1 MNSIFKYASLL
12 MAAVMLVS
20 CSGQTGDGPDGGTDT
35 PTSALL
41 LSSDKNL
48 IQAGEDVAVLTLTLD
63 GAPVTEGVVFFDG
76 NNNVLDIADFKFS
89 TETPGEYS
97 LWAAYG
103 TLNSNTI
110 SITVVATEI
119 PETPA
124 DSAPESTEFK
134 SRVLVA
140 QFTGTGCPNCPAMM
154 NRLHPILEDEAKSDD
169 VVWVA
174 CHSYNSDDPAYLP
187 TARFSDHFGGGFPSL
202 NLDFTKL
209 VLNYATYTSDTV
221 WGFISE
227 QNQSKKD
234 LASGI
239 AVNAKLVNGQVVAK
253 VTVKAAETAEYRV
266 GALLLEDGLVKSQ
279 SSATEEWMNTHDA
292 CIRYVDAGAKA
303 LGYKLGSI
311 DKGKT
316 ADYLFVW
323 NLDDIWEKATI
334 DSPSWDPFVEE
345 NLRMAV
351 YVVTTKQENGQ
362 AASYVNN
369 AVYADFNE
377 ETPFEYVK

>member
-1 MNSIFKYASLL
+1 MNSILKYASLL
-12 MAAVMLVS
+12 MAAVMLIS
-20 CSGQTGDGPDGGTDT
+20 CLGQTGDGPDGGTNT
-35 PTSALL
+35 QALL

-63 GAPVTEGVVFFDG
+63 GTPVTEGVVFFDG

-103 TLNSNTI
+103 TMNSNTI
-110 SITVVATEI
+110 SITVVSTAI

-124 DSAPESTEFK
+124 DPSPESTDFK

-154 NRLHPILEDEAKSDD
+154 NRLHPILEDETKSDD

-174 CHSYNSDDPAYLP
+174 CHSYNNDDPAYLP
-187 TARFSDHFGGGFPSL
+187 TGRFSDHFGGGFPSL
-202 NLDFTKL
+202 NLDFAMK
-209 VLNYATYTSDTV
+209 VLNYASYTSDTV

-234 LASGI
+234 VASGI
-239 AVNAKLVNGQVVAK
+239 AVNAKLVDGQVVAK
-253 VTVKAAETAEYRV
+253 VTVKAAATAEYRV
-266 GALLLEDGLVKSQ
+266 GALLLEDGIKKTQ
-279 SSATEEWMNTHDA
+279 SSATAEWMNTHDA
-292 CIRYVDAGAKA
+292 CIRYVDAGAQA
-303 LGYKLGSI
+303 YGYKLGTVE
-311 DKGKT
+311 KGKT
-316 ADYLFVW
+316 VDYLFVW
-323 NLDDIWEKATI
+323 NLGSIWEKATI
-334 DSPSWDPFVEE
+334 ESQAWDPFVEE

-351 YVVTTKQENGQ
+351 YVVTTKQDNGQ
-362 AASYVNN
+362 SLTYVNN
-369 AVYADFNE
+369 AVYANFNE
-377 ETPFEYVK
+377 ETPFEYAK